1 MGQNRITIDSHALI
15 WYMHEDSN
23 VNLSIEAFR
32 VIKMAESNGII
43 YVPIITL
50 LEIFRVIKKG
60 KYPILFD
67 VLLSKIVNSRN
78 FQIVPFDLD
87 ILRLTVKYQDF
98 ELHDSIIFA
107 TSVMTDTP
115 LITKDRQI
123 KAKRA
128 NVEVIW

>member
-1 MGQNRITIDSHALI
+1 MT
-15 WYMHEDSN
+15 
-23 VNLSIEAFR
+23 
-32 VIKMAESNGII
+32 ESNGII
-43 YVPIITL
+43 YVPTIAL

-67 VLLSKIVNSRN
+67 VLLSKIVNNRN

-107 TSVMTDTP
+107 TAVMTDTP
-115 LITKDRQI
+115 LVTKDRQI
-123 KAKRA
+123 KAKRV

>member
-1 MGQNRITIDSHALI
+1 MEQNRITIDTHALI
-15 WYMHEDSN
+15 WYIHEDSN
-23 VNLSIEAFR
+23 VNLSKAAFKA
-32 VIKMAESNGII
+32 IKTAVSNGII

-67 VLLSKIVNSRN
+67 VLLSKIVNSQN

-87 ILRLTVKYQDF
+87 ILRLTVRFQDF
-98 ELHDSIIFA
+98 ELHDSIIFSTA
-107 TSVMTDTP
+107 VMTDTP
-115 LITKDRQI
+115 LVTKDRQI

>member
-1 MGQNRITIDSHALI
+1 MEQNRITIDTHALI

-23 VNLSIEAFR
+23 VNLSKRHLKLLIPA
-32 VIKMAESNGII
+32 VSNGII

-67 VLLSKIVNSRN
+67 VLLSKIVNSQN

-87 ILRLTVKYQDF
+87 ILTHSEISGF
-98 ELHDSIIFA
+98 
-107 TSVMTDTP
+107 
-115 LITKDRQI
+115 
-123 KAKRA
+123 
-128 NVEVIW
+128 